1 MRRALFPLALLAALV
16 TLVLAP
22 APSGGATVTRSHR
35 PILAL
40 NASQSNNWSG
50 YNQGTI
56 EKGGRT
62 FHSIAGDWI
71 VPAASQHKRGEAEYS
86 STWVGIGGGCVDADC
101 LVTDNTLIQAGTESD
116 VDASG
121 TPSYSAW
128 WELIPAP
135 GVTITDFPV
144 KAGDSVHFEIN
155 EVLPAVWTFSAK
167 NKTTG
172 KTWTMTVPY
181 TSTYLTAEWITET
194 PVVVDDAGNVT
205 VGPLPQLS
213 TVRTDTAKV
222 NGANAG
228 LVKAEQI
235 QLVDLNGSPLAT
247 PSAPDAQRD
256 GFNDCTYAASCPA
269 P

>member
-1 MRRALFPLALLAALV
+1 LLPIPVLAALAA
-16 TLVLAP
+16 LLLAP
-22 APSGGATVTRSHR
+22 AGPSVAHAVTRSHR
-35 PILAL
+35 PIVAL

-56 EKGGRT
+56 EKGGTT
-62 FHSIAGDWI
+62 FHSIAGDWV
-71 VPAASQHKRGEAEYS
+71 VPTATQHKAGEAEYS
-86 STWVGIGGGCVDADC
+86 STWIGIGGGCVDADC

-121 TPSYSAW
+121 AATYEAW

-155 EVLPAVWTFSAK
+155 ETLPAVWTFSAK
-167 NKTTG
+167 NNTTG

-194 PVVVDDAGNVT
+194 PVVVDGSGNVT
-205 VGPLPQLS
+205 IGPLPKLS

-222 NGANAG
+222 NGANAR
-228 LVKAEQI
+228 LVNAEQV
-235 QLVDLNGSPLAT
+235 QLVDANNKPLAT

-256 GFNDCTYAASCPA
+256 GFNLCTYASSCAA